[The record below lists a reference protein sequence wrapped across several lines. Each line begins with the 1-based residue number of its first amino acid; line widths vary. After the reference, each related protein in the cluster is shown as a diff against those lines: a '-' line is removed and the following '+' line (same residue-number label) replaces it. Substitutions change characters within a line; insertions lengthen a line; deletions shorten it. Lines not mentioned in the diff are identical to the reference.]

1 MQRPPRFFSRAIFQK
16 EAQPLAILGGRGE
29 RKKRERKK
37 IDRGS
42 FSRED
47 ELNGLFHFVRFL
59 WWKFLNSWY
68 FLESL
73 VPIFLEKKIACN
85 YGSEEWRIFPH
96 FCDNSFFQSTR
107 FIVNLYGFN
116 NFFLLNELRFS
127 YKSSKFKIDRSFF
140 QKNFNNITII
150 SYR

>member
-1 MQRPPRFFSRAIFQK
+1 MGPCSGHHDFSVELFFKKKPNPSRFWG
-16 EAQPLAILGGRGE
+16 EGGREKEGE
-29 RKKRERKK
+29 EENWSWLVFEGGW
-37 IDRGS
+37 IEWFIS
-42 FSRED
+42 
-47 ELNGLFHFVRFL
+47 FVRFL

-107 FIVNLYGFN
+107 FIVNFYGLN
-116 NFFLLNELRFS
+116 NFFLLRLIF
-127 YKSSKFKIDRSFF
+127 I
-140 QKNFNNITII
+140 NFLIFINLF
-150 SYR
+150 Y